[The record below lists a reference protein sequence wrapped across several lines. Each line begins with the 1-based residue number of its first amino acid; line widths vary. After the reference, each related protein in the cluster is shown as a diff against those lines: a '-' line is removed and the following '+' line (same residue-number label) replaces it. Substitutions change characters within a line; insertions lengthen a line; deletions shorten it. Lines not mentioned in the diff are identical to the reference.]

1 MHRVAKPKQLCLFVL
16 NVLPAEISFFTLNL
30 FYFSERRLMFRL
42 FEIKLGV
49 LIIAALCVNKLQEEL
64 RTHLLSTLYF

>member
-1 MHRVAKPKQLCLFVL
+1 
-16 NVLPAEISFFTLNL
+16 
-30 FYFSERRLMFRL
+30 MFRL